1 MAAYAEAA
9 QDAADLLDPENTG
22 RGRTAAGVA
31 VATQIEEGI
40 ADYQDIIDQLAG
52 TSGFYE
58 PESVVG
64 PFKPHRKQ
72 VGEKKT
78 GLIEETEAEGARRI
92 QQTKAEGIANL
103 KELGKQAAYESG
115 VANVQGQMTASG
127 QTAKLGASG
136 ARATGSPLL
145 AAQQASDIARAA
157 AGEKTRAGNAGI
169 SLGGLKLGGS
179 LADIQA
185 ATTLLTNEYGRKLA
199 TAKRKQKSL
208 EENKE
213 ALVNA
218 ADIGQIVDWT
228 GRIVGIGISIAGLL

>member
-1 MAAYAEAA
+1 MSSIAAQEEAEARITEERGA
-9 QDAADLLDPENTG
+9 NWNWAA
-22 RGRTAAGVA
+22 AATNA
-31 VATQIEEGI
+31 QIEEGI

-52 TSGFYE
+52 SGGFYE
-58 PESVVG
+58 PESVG

-72 VGEKKT
+72 AGEKKI

-228 GRIVGIGISIAGLL
+228 GRIVGIGIGIAGLL